1 MTKKTLSLKWRI
13 LRLAAIVVVA
23 FLGVIVGA
31 KFYQYMAH
39 QHGQEVLAETKT
51 QEAIAKRQDRLLHRS
66 NSSQAIDKENQV
78 RFKNEV
84 VAAHKLVT
92 QEDGKTIVHHK
103 FGQTV
108 MPENPQRIVVI
119 RMEDPM
125 LALDIPFL
133 AGNYNESHYLYK
145 ELSAKGVGVIS
156 VNDDAK
162 TINYEQVQALH
173 PDLIIMRDSFS
184 QSVYDKLNQI
194 APTAAFNLRQHGVSL
209 LALSYAMGRGKE
221 GEARLQVFYDRVK
234 FFRMALAVHIGQ
246 GKVAHLRVLNK
257 EVRLYPYST
266 NDISRFMYEKLNL
279 NPPQMVLDGD
289 YSTTN
294 NAISLERLPDLDADY
309 LIVSAGYGPS
319 SKENTKLAEAKLE
332 ALRQDPVFAMIPAV
346 KEGHVLYVD
355 TGLWNAHGI
364 LQEEK
369 AMDDI

>member
-13 LRLAAIVVVA
+13 FRLAAIVVVA

-84 VAAHKLVT
+84 DAAHKLVT
-92 QEDGKTIVHHK
+92 REDGKTIVHHK

-173 PDLIIMRDSFS
+173 PDLIIMRGIP
-184 QSVYDKLNQI
+184 L
-194 APTAAFNLRQHGVSL
+194 VSP
-209 LALSYAMGRGKE
+209 SM
-221 GEARLQVFYDRVK
+221 
-234 FFRMALAVHIGQ
+234 
-246 GKVAHLRVLNK
+246 
-257 EVRLYPYST
+257 
-266 NDISRFMYEKLNL
+266 IS
-279 NPPQMVLDGD
+279 
-289 YSTTN
+289 S
-294 NAISLERLPDLDADY
+294 
-309 LIVSAGYGPS
+309 
-319 SKENTKLAEAKLE
+319 TKLRR
-332 ALRQDPVFAMIPAV
+332 LRPLISVNMAYPF
-346 KEGHVLYVD
+346 
-355 TGLWNAHGI
+355 
-364 LQEEK
+364 
-369 AMDDI
+369 